1 MNKIHKIEFI
11 SPTKP
16 ALQVSNEPT
25 KINWSLCLICPKKD
39 TDEKLQSSVN
49 ITTGDPK
56 QVYFELAQ
64 RIMTFK
70 SHDVM
75 PIEKHFPSL
84 EDGCELGQSLYDHS
98 AKYHKSCKL
107 MYSTGLNRALK
118 QIKIQNYPTTTTESS
133 VSVHTLS
140 SGKK

>member
-1 MNKIHKIEFI
+1 MSKKRKIEFI

-16 ALQVSNEPT
+16 TLQVSNEPT
-25 KINWSLCLICPKKD
+25 KINWSLCFICQKD
-39 TDEKLQSSVN
+39 SDEKLQSSVN

-56 QVYFELAQ
+56 QVYFELAR
-64 RIMTFK
+64 RIMIFR

-75 PIEKHFPSL
+75 PIEIDFPSL

-98 AKYHKSCKL
+98 AKHHKSCKL
-107 MYSTGLNRALK
+107 MFNSTKLNRALK
-118 QIKIQNYPTTTTESS
+118 LTKSQNYSTTTTESS
-133 VSVHTLS
+133 VPVHTRS

>member
-1 MNKIHKIEFI
+1 MSKKRKIEFI

-16 ALQVSNEPT
+16 ALQVSNEPP
-25 KINWSLCLICPKKD
+25 KINWSLCFICQKN
-39 TDEKLQSSVN
+39 TDEKLQSSIN

-75 PIEKHFPSL
+75 PIEIDFPSL
-84 EDGCELGQSLYDHS
+84 EDGCELGKSLYDHS
-98 AKYHKSCKL
+98 AKHHKSCKL
-107 MYSTGLNRALK
+107 RFNSTKLNRVLK
-118 QIKIQNYPTTTTESS
+118 RTISQNDSSATPESF
-133 VSVHTLS
+133 VLPQTRS
-140 SGKK
+140 SSK